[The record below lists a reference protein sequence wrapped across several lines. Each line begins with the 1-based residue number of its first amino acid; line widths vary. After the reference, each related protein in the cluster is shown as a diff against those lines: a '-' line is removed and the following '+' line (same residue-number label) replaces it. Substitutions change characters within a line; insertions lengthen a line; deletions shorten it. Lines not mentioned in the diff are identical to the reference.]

1 MKKNVI
7 VAAVLLVL
15 ALLAGL
21 FAMNWVVQKS
31 LLSREERAWIENAL
45 SHNASLSQRFGT
57 TYSLHAVDAGSEVF
71 LNPDG
76 SGHGTYPFLIK
87 SEHGTSHLKVQWRR
101 QPGSDEL
108 SIEVYETT
116 SERSPELLFSEVIGA
131 ARQARKQIPQIST
144 INGWPRFL
152 PHVLSPG
159 LAFG

>member
-7 VAAVLLVL
+7 VAVVLLVL

-21 FAMNWVVQKS
+21 LAMNRVVQKS
-31 LLSREERAWIENAL
+31 LLSREERGWIGDAL
-45 SHNASLSQRFGT
+45 RHNASLSQRFGT
-57 TYSLHAVDAGSEVF
+57 TYSLHSVDAGSEVF

-76 SGHGTYPFLIK
+76 SRHGTYPFLIK

-116 SERSPELLFSEVIGA
+116 SERSPDLLFSEVIGA
-131 ARQARKQIPQIST
+131 ARQARKQNPQYQQ
-144 INGWPRFL
+144 
-152 PHVLSPG
+152 
-159 LAFG
+159 